1 MLSAAFILIE
11 RSIKNVTE
19 ENDAD
24 CWGERHKETAT
35 YRSHHGVH
43 RRAWHAEHHDCQ
55 YQQPGGHVLGIIS
68 HYFGGKQGLI
78 EAALRYLLEQLGR
91 ELRERMAHTDGSPEQ
106 RLACIVEAN
115 FSDFQRSALAAKTWL
130 SFWARS
136 MHEPGLKRLQQIN
149 NARLYSNLRYSFAQ
163 VLPAQQ
169 ASEAARQT
177 AAMID
182 GFWLRSALSLDPVES
197 FEAGERLI
205 KQFIEQTL
213 ADAGDTNSTT

>member
-1 MLSAAFILIE
+1 MPIVGVKDTRKQQLIE
-11 RSIKNVTE
+11 ATMASIAELGLQNTTIVSISK
-19 ENDAD
+19 
-24 CWGERHKETAT
+24 
-35 YRSHHGVH
+35 
-43 RRAWHAEHHDCQ
+43 RA
-55 YQQPGGHVLGIIS
+55 GMSSGIIS

-78 EAALRYLLEQLGR
+78 EAALRYLLEQLGK
-91 ELRERMAHTDGSPEQ
+91 ELRERMARTDGSPEQ

-149 NARLYSNLRYSFAQ
+149 NARLYSNLRYSFAR
-163 VLPAQQ
+163 VLPPAQ
-169 ASEAARQT
+169 ATEAARQT

-182 GFWLRSALSLDPVES
+182 GFWLRSALSLDPTES

-213 ADAGDTNSTT
+213 ADAGAANSSNQRYR

>member
-1 MLSAAFILIE
+1 MPIVGVKDTRKQQLIE
-11 RSIKNVTE
+11 ATMASIAELGMQNTTIVSISK
-19 ENDAD
+19 
-24 CWGERHKETAT
+24 
-35 YRSHHGVH
+35 
-43 RRAWHAEHHDCQ
+43 RA
-55 YQQPGGHVLGIIS
+55 GMSSGIIS

-78 EAALRYLLEQLGR
+78 EAALRHLLEQLGQ
-91 ELRERMAHTDGSPEQ
+91 ELRERMARTDGSPEQ
-106 RLACIVEAN
+106 RLACIVESN
-115 FSDFQRSALAAKTWL
+115 FSEFQRSALAAKTWL

-163 VLPAQQ
+163 VLPASQ
-169 ASEAARQT
+169 ATAAARQT

-182 GFWLRSALSLDPVES
+182 GFWLRSALSLDPAES

-213 ADAGDTNSTT
+213 AGAGAMHSLN